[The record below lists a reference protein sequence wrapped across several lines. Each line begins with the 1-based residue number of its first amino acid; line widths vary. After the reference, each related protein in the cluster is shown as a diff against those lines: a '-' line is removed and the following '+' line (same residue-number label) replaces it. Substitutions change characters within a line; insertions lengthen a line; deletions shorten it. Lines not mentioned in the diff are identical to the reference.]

1 MASVGVKVAKHGA
14 TVVAVPSLQNQIER
28 YSVADHILHS
38 LLDFQPELWGLPAL
52 DDWGSKRFANRAFA
66 CQRSVTRR
74 VSSKECMLLSIEA
87 DDGSYNSFPDQV
99 TGILLG
105 WANLQ
110 RQGIFKMVAAVG
122 WDFSSAVSKRTIKP
136 YLFGE
141 AYNLD
146 EEAVHL
152 VFVGY
157 IRKLYDEENILEV
170 NTPTK
175 EDAAIAWAAL
185 DLPQFSKEVVTKAKA
200 ESYIL
205 HQPT

>member
-87 DDGSYNSFPDQV
+87 GKSSSYSCN
-99 TGILLG
+99 LG
-105 WANLQ
+105 HAT
-110 RQGIFKMVAAVG
+110 
-122 WDFSSAVSKRTIKP
+122 SASYT
-136 YLFGE
+136 
-141 AYNLD
+141 
-146 EEAVHL
+146 
-152 VFVGY
+152 
-157 IRKLYDEENILEV
+157 DEENILEV
-170 NTPTK
+170 KYTTK
-175 EDAAIAWAAL
+175 EDAAIAWL
-185 DLPQFSKEVVTKAKA
+185 PFDLLANSMRYGNFN
-200 ESYIL
+200 
-205 HQPT
+205 